1 MIYYRAKCR
10 VAVFFLV
17 GFAVVVFCGCGC
29 QPPQKQVGPPEKITI
44 SYATAPNSV
53 IVHIA
58 FVKGYFSEE
67 GLEATPQPYVY
78 GKQTLDAVIE
88 GKADL
93 GTVSDTPIMFAIMG
107 GRKIMVLSVIQTSYK
122 NEAIVA
128 RRDRGIAKPA
138 DLKGKR
144 IGVTLGTACDFFTHI
159 FLTAQGIERT
169 QVNIIDTKPDD
180 ISSTL
185 RAGRIDAACIWN
197 PILTEARSELGN
209 KGLIF
214 YGESLFTETFCL
226 TAGQD
231 FVRQHP
237 ETIRK
242 VLRALIKAE
251 SFAREQPAEA
261 RCIAAEF
268 GKMDRAILDKIWD
281 DYNFRVTLDQAL
293 LVDLEDLTRW
303 AINSG
308 LTKHRDMPNYLDFI
322 YIDGLKAVKPEA
334 VRITR

>member
-1 MIYYRAKCR
+1 MFDFKGHSRLTVLLI
-10 VAVFFLV
+10 
-17 GFAVVVFCGCGC
+17 GFAVIVCSGVGC
-29 QPPQKQVGPPEKITI
+29 QPPQKQAGPPEKVTI
-44 SYATAPNSV
+44 AHATAPNSA

-58 FVKGYFSEE
+58 FVKGYFTEE

-128 RRDRGIAKPA
+128 RRDRGITKPA
-138 DLKGKR
+138 DLRGKK

-159 FLTAQGIERT
+159 FLEAHGIERT
-169 QVNIIDTKPDD
+169 QVKIIDMKPEE
-180 ISSTL
+180 IPSAL

-197 PILTEARSELGN
+197 PLLTLARNELGD
-209 KGLIF
+209 KEIVF

-231 FVRQHP
+231 FVMQHP

-251 SFAREQPAEA
+251 NFIREQPAEA
-261 RCIAAEF
+261 RRIAAEF
-268 GKMDRAILDKIWD
+268 AKMDRAILDEIWGD
-281 DYNFRVTLDQAL
+281 FNFRVALDQSL

-303 AINSG
+303 AIDSG
-308 LTKHRDMPNYLDFI
+308 LTKRRDVPNYLDFI

>member
-1 MIYYRAKCR
+1 MHFKARFRYAPLFF
-10 VAVFFLV
+10 VGLAVI
-17 GFAVVVFCGCGC
+17 VFCCVGC
-29 QPPQKQVGPPEKITI
+29 QPPQKQTGPPEKVTVA
-44 SYATAPNSV
+44 YATAPNSV

-58 FVKGYFSEE
+58 FMKGYFTEE
-67 GLEATPQPYVY
+67 GLEATPQPYVF
-78 GKQTLDAVIE
+78 GKQTLDAIIE

-93 GTVSDTPIMFAIMG
+93 ATVSDTPIMFAIMG
-107 GRKIMVLSVIQTSYK
+107 GRKIMVLSVIETSYK

-128 RRDRGIAKPA
+128 RQDRGIAKPA
-138 DLKGKR
+138 DLKGKT

-159 FLTAQGIERT
+159 FLKARGIERT
-169 QVNIIDTKPDD
+169 QVKIIDMKPEEMPA
-180 ISSTL
+180 TL

-197 PILTEARSELGN
+197 PILTLARNELGD
-209 KGLIF
+209 KELVF

-231 FVRQHP
+231 FIRQHP

-251 SFAREQPAEA
+251 SFARQQPAEA
-261 RCIAAEF
+261 RRLAAEF
-268 GKMDRAILDKIWD
+268 AKMDRAILDKIWD
-281 DYNFRVTLDQAL
+281 DFSFRVTLDQSL

-308 LTKHRDMPNYLDFI
+308 LTKHRDVPNYLDFV
-322 YIDGLKAVKPEA
+322 YVDGLKAVKPDA